1 MSNQNNLLAICQ
13 CSQTTLLQKLH
24 VLFTAT
30 LFHSNKCSK
39 CQKYLDPKA
48 QGGLMTT
55 NQPNNPNKGDDNTM
69 SDLEKRYPELAI
81 AAKRAANTAIVEA
94 IVAQTTEET
103 IEVEV
108 EWEDDNETN
117 PNNNPVVEVEVE
129 FDEDD
134 TNPKEND
141 MEETPMS
148 AEDAVK
154 ELLSPT
160 QPNQS
165 TKQAVKAA
173 NKLVAK
179 SIIGQRYS
187 SVPVLEVDITTGH
200 NINFVPSTKTVGG
213 VPFYQLI
220 LEQSNFDLDFVTI
233 NIEKSQAL
241 KSAMS
246 LEFGDETPYSDQ
258 WDRLSKRL
266 AVEHGNPNYPFA
278 VVATDNGFTL
288 VPKPLASL
296 FLQFA
301 EKHVEVVEYLKV
313 LCQLS
318 IGITPVKTLISK
330 DLYFKAP
337 EDRTVQVSPT
347 QTVEYKKNGIYP
359 NGTDGMSVIRQDILT
374 NLNISENDGIQFRAL
389 SAETVEAIR
398 DHDWKPF
405 CDQWRKYFA
414 AAKENA
420 IKALLTTGVDWMSYA
435 PAFDKPC
442 VLSQVQHQSEFDI
455 NIAKAFM
462 KDTMGKI
469 EAKAEWKRFAQTK
482 EGFITSLKKRWF
494 REFPTVTKEVESD
507 SSLFSKGAATPMVA
521 IHRQVQ
527 LVTEF
532 ETGVRQN
539 VHGVDFITPQKNFKC
554 KGKAALKK
562 LEPGKVHTVDQYV
575 AIINPV
581 SGGSM
586 VTTPHC
592 LEAGG
597 TGLFED
603 MSPKSVES
611 YKATLDLYRDSI
623 VEMIEESDVSATTKK
638 AKDAILK
645 VLTSGGY
652 PEPIQ
657 LQAIRAHVNANAWL
671 AEAIKTSDYPGAAT
685 DLLATA
691 RGMEN
696 LFRSTGKEMSQYM
709 IQGPKKATN
718 VFKLLHMCAFVA
730 YDQVGVPSY
739 LLKKYEQT
747 AKAEK
752 QPIQSTTN
760 CRMVELI
767 SAVDSEWF
775 HGCLKSMGYSVRI
788 NVYFGSVANCELDWF
803 ADDDGDVLNITFILK
818 APKNTKGQYARFNG
832 IISTILSNVKMERLQ
847 RCAAELATMDLSYLK
862 GHGWMVTDLPGVS
875 PLDKFG
881 QAIGLFVNEGSLSN
895 NAGHL
900 FNLPVVGI
908 TDNAQFAKSFSFNTT
923 LQGQG
928 ELDAPKKDKVT
939 VPFMVIHTQK
949 AWNSELELWELPEEV
964 LNHMVPW
971 CSDIRNNK
979 HWETFTHT
987 CGKVVVNPFAFSIE
1001 NEEDGRTITYGG
1013 KVWSEDMFTENLL
1026 WCNRDI
1032 LEKWFGSTAEYV
1044 GWFEKLLTGE
1054 YNKHNYVT
1062 HYKSGWRY
1070 VSMESL
1076 KNRINKVG
1084 KGFVTSVSPLAP
1096 VTGKQAGLFANSN
1109 RLVGRSGFG
1118 VNLATNSKSGPDFR
1132 YLGDATLV
1140 SISHKIWLK
1149 AFWMKWQA
1157 MTGIDAIQARNLVE
1171 SYIKSGVKAPEY
1183 YDVVT
1188 GRHEESRKVL
1198 LSKLFGKQL
1207 SSYEIFKK
1215 IIGAYAGE
1223 EGLEVWSSKKLIQTI
1238 SFKSDEFT
1246 WRKPNNSFGSE
1257 SMVNLA
1263 LALAKHDIQLD
1274 GKSID
1279 PNVLEKLILENI
1291 SCGVFA
1297 NSGKDLWTCLLDY
1310 CLIEIMERWNVHS
1323 LDCEFGKALS
1333 EIDWADLDNN
1343 PAASQGI
1350 VLKVEA
1356 LHMKTTGV
1364 AFNECKCCKP
1374 ILIQGLKS
1382 LGRKEDKVKL
1392 ERFKSEMATYLTETQ
1407 FAFKKPVVQLVKRT
1421 KGQEEANK
1429 LVAGFVRDGSWMS
1442 IGEFSLVENFFGAFY
1457 TKGNE
1462 ITPCQYSSCG
1472 YEISRKSSS
1481 WKGIDGSVA
1490 DVDGSVAYNSDDFD
1504 TVKSTGYVLLGPSGN
1519 QDSLEEFFASN
1530 KRRTDTTDTNGLT
1543 KISRVY
1549 LDPKEVVTVSI
1560 STVPRVIATPENE
1573 EVSAYSEIEDNDAA
1587 IVDSYDVFGHDDEW
1601 ASDFDNGDLTID
1613 DILAI
1618 DEEYGD

>member
-1 MSNQNNLLAICQ
+1 
-13 CSQTTLLQKLH
+13 
-24 VLFTAT
+24 
-30 LFHSNKCSK
+30 
-39 CQKYLDPKA
+39 
-48 QGGLMTT
+48 
-55 NQPNNPNKGDDNTM
+55 
-69 SDLEKRYPELAI
+69 
-81 AAKRAANTAIVEA
+81 
-94 IVAQTTEET
+94 
-103 IEVEV
+103 
-108 EWEDDNETN
+108 
-117 PNNNPVVEVEVE
+117 
-129 FDEDD
+129 
-134 TNPKEND
+134 
-141 MEETPMS
+141 
-148 AEDAVK
+148 
-154 ELLSPT
+154 
-160 QPNQS
+160 
-165 TKQAVKAA
+165 
-173 NKLVAK
+173 
-179 SIIGQRYS
+179 
-187 SVPVLEVDITTGH
+187 
-200 NINFVPSTKTVGG
+200 
-213 VPFYQLI
+213 
-220 LEQSNFDLDFVTI
+220 
-233 NIEKSQAL
+233 
-241 KSAMS
+241 
-246 LEFGDETPYSDQ
+246 
-258 WDRLSKRL
+258 
-266 AVEHGNPNYPFA
+266 
-278 VVATDNGFTL
+278 
-288 VPKPLASL
+288 
-296 FLQFA
+296 
-301 EKHVEVVEYLKV
+301 
-313 LCQLS
+313 
-318 IGITPVKTLISK
+318 
-330 DLYFKAP
+330 
-337 EDRTVQVSPT
+337 
-347 QTVEYKKNGIYP
+347 
-359 NGTDGMSVIRQDILT
+359 
-374 NLNISENDGIQFRAL
+374 
-389 SAETVEAIR
+389 
-398 DHDWKPF
+398 
-405 CDQWRKYFA
+405 
-414 AAKENA
+414 
-420 IKALLTTGVDWMSYA
+420 
-435 PAFDKPC
+435 
-442 VLSQVQHQSEFDI
+442 
-455 NIAKAFM
+455 
-462 KDTMGKI
+462 
-469 EAKAEWKRFAQTK
+469 
-482 EGFITSLKKRWF
+482 
-494 REFPTVTKEVESD
+494 
-507 SSLFSKGAATPMVA
+507 
-521 IHRQVQ
+521 
-527 LVTEF
+527 
-532 ETGVRQN
+532 
-539 VHGVDFITPQKNFKC
+539 
-554 KGKAALKK
+554 
-562 LEPGKVHTVDQYV
+562 
-575 AIINPV
+575 
-581 SGGSM
+581 
-586 VTTPHC
+586 
-592 LEAGG
+592 
-597 TGLFED
+597 
-603 MSPKSVES
+603 
-611 YKATLDLYRDSI
+611 
-623 VEMIEESDVSATTKK
+623 
-638 AKDAILK
+638 
-645 VLTSGGY
+645 
-652 PEPIQ
+652 
-657 LQAIRAHVNANAWL
+657 
-671 AEAIKTSDYPGAAT
+671 
-685 DLLATA
+685 
-691 RGMEN
+691 
-696 LFRSTGKEMSQYM
+696 
-709 IQGPKKATN
+709 
-718 VFKLLHMCAFVA
+718 
-730 YDQVGVPSY
+730 
-739 LLKKYEQT
+739 
-747 AKAEK
+747 
-752 QPIQSTTN
+752 
-760 CRMVELI
+760 
-767 SAVDSEWF
+767 
-775 HGCLKSMGYSVRI
+775 

-1198 LSKLFGKQL
+1198 LNKLFGKQL

-1215 IIGAYAGE
+1215 IIGAYVGE

-1462 ITPCQYSSCG
+1462 ITP
-1472 YEISRKSSS
+1472 
-1481 WKGIDGSVA
+1481 
-1490 DVDGSVAYNSDDFD
+1490 
-1504 TVKSTGYVLLGPSGN
+1504 
-1519 QDSLEEFFASN
+1519 
-1530 KRRTDTTDTNGLT
+1530 
-1543 KISRVY
+1543 
-1549 LDPKEVVTVSI
+1549 
-1560 STVPRVIATPENE
+1560 
-1573 EVSAYSEIEDNDAA
+1573 
-1587 IVDSYDVFGHDDEW
+1587 
-1601 ASDFDNGDLTID
+1601 
-1613 DILAI
+1613 
-1618 DEEYGD
+1618 